1 MNTAMILLQAQQGKG
16 SGMWYILQG
25 LQVLIDWESG
35 GFEIAATCSNG
46 KEALK
51 YLKENQ
57 VDLIISDI
65 RMPEMTGLELL
76 ETVKKEKISDAEF
89 VLLTGYDDFAYTQ
102 RAIRNGCLDYILKPV
117 EEEELIAVLRK
128 VSNLNRE
135 SIILRKD
142 REKMEDAYLSRVIRH
157 IIRGKYAEEEI
168 EYANKH
174 LQLSGGLRFIYI
186 GFIQRDAEADT
197 AVSDDY
203 DMGAIQKQ
211 LINACRETLKEYVN
225 HFTLEV
231 PYDEDIY
238 DVGFIYCENMADMR
252 DMSENEFLN
261 QLIRKI
267 EVLFIKPVRMYC
279 GKIVPDIA
287 SLSESYES
295 CKRLKSIAGFHN
307 TKKLYFFEETDT
319 NYSGI
324 VLCKNT
330 IDEIIGSIA
339 KNEPSSIESG
349 IEKLHEE
356 LRGKDS
362 NNVAFDLNINYLLF
376 QLIHLASELDDTV
389 NQEEIIQYISEQ
401 ASGDAFARGSYQ
413 HLKTFALEYAAYLSE
428 LRKSISHGI
437 LAVIEAEI
445 RENYAGDISLKYLGD
460 KYHINSSYLGQV
472 FRKKYG
478 ESFKNY
484 LTNYRIR
491 EAARQIINTD
501 EKINRIAENVG
512 YKDSDYFIRK
522 FIEIMGCTPSKY
534 RKTNRGD

>member
-1 MNTAMILLQAQQGKG
+1 MLKVMLVDDEP
-16 SGMWYILQG
+16 YILQG

-35 GFEIAATCSNG
+35 GFEIAQTCSNG

-51 YLKENQ
+51 YLKENH
-57 VDLIISDI
+57 VDLVISDI

-102 RAIRNGCLDYILKPV
+102 KAIRNGCLDYILKPV

-128 VSNLNRE
+128 VTNLNRE

-157 IIRGKYAEEEI
+157 LIRGKYTEEEI

-174 LQLSGGLRFIYI
+174 LQLGESLRFIYI
-186 GFIQRDAEADT
+186 GFVHKDAEVDSSDSDEYDIG
-197 AVSDDY
+197 AV
-203 DMGAIQKQ
+203 QKQ
-211 LINACRETLKEYVN
+211 LFNSCKEALKEYSN

-231 PYDEDIY
+231 PYDEDNY
-238 DVGFIYCENMADMR
+238 DVGFIYCENMSSIR
-252 DMSENEFLN
+252 DMSETEFLN
-261 QLIRKI
+261 NLIRKI

-279 GKIVPDIA
+279 GEMVNDIS
-287 SLSESYES
+287 SLSDSYNS
-295 CKRLKSIAGFHN
+295 CRRLKSIAGFHN
-307 TKKLYFFEETDT
+307 TKKLYFYEETET
-319 NYSGI
+319 KHSGI

-330 IDEIIGSIA
+330 IDDIIDSIT
-339 KNEPSSIESG
+339 KNDQEAIESG
-349 IEKLHEE
+349 IEKLHDE

-362 NNVAFDLNINYLLF
+362 TNVAFDLNINYFLF

-389 NQEEIIQYISEQ
+389 NQEEIVQYISEK
-401 ASGDAFARGSYQ
+401 ASEDALTRGSYQ
-413 HLKTFALEYAAYLSE
+413 HLKKFALEYSSYLSE

-437 LAVIEAEI
+437 LASIEAEI
-445 RENYAGDISLKYLGD
+445 RDNYAGDISLKYLGD

-478 ESFKNY
+478 MSFKNY
-484 LTNYRIR
+484 LTNYRIK
-491 EAARQIINTD
+491 EAAKQIINTD
-501 EKINRIAENVG
+501 KKINRIAEDVG

-534 RKTNRGD
+534 RKSNT

>member
-1 MNTAMILLQAQQGKG
+1 MLKVMLVDDEP
-16 SGMWYILQG
+16 YILQG

-51 YLKENQ
+51 YLKENH

-128 VSNLNRE
+128 VTNLNRE

-157 IIRGKYAEEEI
+157 IIRGKYTEEEI
-168 EYANKH
+168 DYANKH
-174 LQLSGGLRFIYI
+174 LQLAGNLRFIYI
-186 GFIQRDAEADT
+186 GFSQKDSDADT

-203 DMGAIQKQ
+203 DLGAVQKQ

-231 PYDEDIY
+231 PYDEDNY
-238 DVGFIYCENMADMR
+238 DVGFIYCENMAAMR
-252 DMSENEFLN
+252 DLSESEFLN

-267 EVLFIKPVRMYC
+267 ELLFIKPVRLYC
-279 GKIVPDIA
+279 GKPVEDISKLA
-287 SLSESYES
+287 ESYDS

-307 TKKLYFFEETDT
+307 TKKMYFYEETDT
-319 NYSGI
+319 NIGGI

-339 KNEPSSIESG
+339 KNDPSSIESG
-349 IEKLHEE
+349 IEKLHSE

-362 NNVAFDLNINYLLF
+362 SNVAFDLNINYFLF

-401 ASGDAFARGSYQ
+401 ASSDVFARGSYQ

-428 LRKSISHGI
+428 LRKSVSHGI

-484 LTNYRIR
+484 LTNYRIN

-501 EKINRIAENVG
+501 KKINRIAEDVG

-534 RKTNRGD
+534 RKNNRGE